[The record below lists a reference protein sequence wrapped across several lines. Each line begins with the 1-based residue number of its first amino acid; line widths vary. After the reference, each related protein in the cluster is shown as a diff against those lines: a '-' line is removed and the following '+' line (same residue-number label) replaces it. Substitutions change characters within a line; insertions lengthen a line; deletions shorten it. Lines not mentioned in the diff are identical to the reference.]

1 MNSYAGFAEFH
12 GSQLTSTASAQA
24 FSLQGRGGKDRTRA
38 SAEDVTFYR
47 ENSKASL
54 LGRLEDK
61 SVASSSQMAAGEDA
75 LSAQHFY
82 NAHQSHARQ
91 RKMGVIGSPFKP
103 ALDVN
108 YYYSAVERN
117 NLMRLSQTIPF
128 TPLPNRGEP
137 VTIYRLEE
145 SSPVS
150 LNNSMSSWSQQG
162 RCAKIEFLSKE
173 EMGGGLRRALKV
185 ECTWSEFDILKPGQ
199 LYIVKSFL
207 PEVVN
212 TWKRIYKEDTVLHLC
227 LKEIQQQRAAQK
239 LAFAF
244 NHMKPKTIP
253 YSPRFLEVFLLY
265 CHSASQWFA
274 IEECMTGEFRKF
286 NHNSG
291 DEIRPNNM
299 LEETMLAFSHW
310 TYEYTRGE
318 LLVLDLQGV
327 GENLTDPSVI
337 KSEEKQSHDMV
348 FGPANLGEDA
358 VKNFRSKHH
367 CNSCCGRLKLPDIKR
382 NDYTPDKVVLAQD
395 DVEVAIQSGSGT
407 KDVRN
412 SLRLMI

>member
-1 MNSYAGFAEFH
+1 
-12 GSQLTSTASAQA
+12 
-24 FSLQGRGGKDRTRA
+24 
-38 SAEDVTFYR
+38 
-47 ENSKASL
+47 
-54 LGRLEDK
+54 
-61 SVASSSQMAAGEDA
+61 MAAGEDA

-407 KDVRN
+407 KDVQN